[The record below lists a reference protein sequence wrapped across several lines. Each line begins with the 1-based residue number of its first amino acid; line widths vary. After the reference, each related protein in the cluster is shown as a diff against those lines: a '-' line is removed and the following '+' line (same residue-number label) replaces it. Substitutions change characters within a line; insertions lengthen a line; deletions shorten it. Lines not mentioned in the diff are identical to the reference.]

1 MLADSS
7 KFGRVTAAAILP
19 LDGAQIIT
27 DRLPDR
33 KYLDSTDVIA
43 V

>member
-7 KFGRVTAAAILP
+7 KFGRVTAASILP
-19 LDGAQIIT
+19 LSAARIIT
-27 DRLPDR
+27 DQTPEQ
-33 KYLDSTDVIA
+33 KYLDSTEVTA